1 MNWCGSGAAQPT
13 PSRRCLET
21 AVGPAGL
28 CSVLFAH
35 QTGLAAAAALIWN
48 VNRLLQYHSRER
60 ARHASEL
67 RSLSCSQQHLGTIKP
82 PSWPSLYPTHLH
94 VLDAT
99 VTCARPMHQNVT
111 IIFVVSSFIF
121 SVLLL
126 TADWSVV
133 CEYFWDEDVWTA
145 SSCCDSTV
153 DVVKE
158 AWADVMYINTVI
170 STLTRCNSYFP
181 LRDSCSKYQW
191 TWWQHPTLP
200 WCRARGLWALSSQQE
215 APLPKQPIIVI
226 LCSSD
231 CMRNEEELDWGFLW
245 QHTVMAS
252 VWPQREDCYSKGGE
266 GKGEVL
272 LIDGRINICLSWEFR
287 CKVIYADSL

>member
-21 AVGPAGL
+21 TVGPAGL

-60 ARHASEL
+60 AHHASEL

-94 VLDAT
+94 VPDAT
-99 VTCARPMHQNVT
+99 VTCAHPMHQNFT

-126 TADWSVV
+126 TAGWSVV

-158 AWADVMYINTVI
+158 AWADVMYINIQSFPHWLNATVLFHWETAALNTSGRDD
-170 STLTRCNSYFP
+170 STLHYRGAE
-181 LRDSCSKYQW
+181 LGSCGPFHLSRTHRYQ
-191 TWWQHPTLP
+191 
-200 WCRARGLWALSSQQE
+200 SS
-215 APLPKQPIIVI
+215 P
-226 LCSSD
+226 
-231 CMRNEEELDWGFLW
+231 
-245 QHTVMAS
+245 
-252 VWPQREDCYSKGGE
+252 
-266 GKGEVL
+266 
-272 LIDGRINICLSWEFR
+272 
-287 CKVIYADSL
+287 